1 MKKCVSVL
9 LILVMLVSMTGCQ
22 EIARQFGN
30 VSNEF
35 KSIMKNAGESLVEG
49 AKEAAKEAVDEAVED
64 AKDKINDKV
73 DQGKDKLED
82 AFSWN
87 DQETVSTDF
96 FEDPEATESAP
107 VVLPQTGPE
116 ENTEVTDNET
126 SLLPQTD
133 PEENKE
139 ATENETPLLPQTGPE
154 ETTPKESQPATPTK
168 PAESTTNTEPT
179 WDLDAR
185 TADGKL
191 TMYYDAN
198 GGVNAPSNQYFNYK
212 TRPRLSTQKPQ
223 RPGYHFV
230 GWSKHAND
238 AKYLIQPGQKPNNVL
253 TVNTVF
259 YAIWEKHINPL
270 EKTVYMP
277 GNHNY
282 SVKEQNS
289 VVTITCNCGLEIKD
303 RCITRSEFMYYCFN
317 KKTEFNSLNDRNRE
331 KYGRKLALY
340 KAQDVGPLALMF
352 STSFYKNPNKSD
364 TVDNLF
370 ATVDEI
376 AGTVDQVDDYV
387 AEYANWTSKTQIDSD
402 VAEEFFGKLSGST
415 EKVALAVSVYNTAD
429 SIQRMLDKD
438 AGMTDATIGM
448 LDTISLLT
456 SHVPF
461 SFYYEPMIDALKEG
475 VKLWDKCQKYEKK
488 YYDTKNLDIINNQNC
503 AALQELFRGYDDP
516 YLLFENFERGCSCY
530 KGSSVCCCDSGPSV
544 EELLIRIAQRPSNAP
559 ELNSLEK
566 EMVELY
572 LAERSEHELYQLTG
586 LTLNEYVEIVG

>member
-1 MKKCVSVL
+1 MKKWIAIL
-9 LILVMLVSMTGCQ
+9 LIFVMLFSMTGCQ
-22 EIARQFGN
+22 QIAEQFGN
-30 VSNEF
+30 VAESFGEAM
-35 KSIMKNAGESLVEG
+35 SLAGKSLVKG
-49 AKEAAKEAVDEAVED
+49 LKKTAKDAVNEAVDDV
-64 AKDKINDKV
+64 KDGINDKV

-82 AFSWN
+82 VFGK
-87 DQETVSTDF
+87 D
-96 FEDPEATESAP
+96 EDTTRP
-107 VVLPQTGPE
+107 VLPQTGSE
-116 ENTEVTDNET
+116 DGTE
-126 SLLPQTD
+126 S
-133 PEENKE
+133 
-139 ATENETPLLPQTGPE
+139 TENNTLVLPQTGSEE
-154 ETTPKESQPATPTK
+154 ETQTTEPPQTTPTQ
-168 PAESTTNTEPT
+168 PVESTTNTEPT
-179 WDLDAR
+179 IDPDAR

-282 SVKEQNS
+282 SVKEQKS

-340 KAQDVGPLALMF
+340 KAQDAGPLALMF

-415 EKVALAVSVYNTAD
+415 EKVALAVSVYNTANA
-429 SIQRMLDKD
+429 IQRMLDKD

-475 VKLWDKCQKYEKK
+475 VKLWDKCQKYEEK
-488 YYDTKNLDIINNQNC
+488 YYNTKNLDIINNQNC

-516 YLLFENFERGCSCY
+516 YLIFENFERGCSC
-530 KGSSVCCCDSGPSV
+530 KSGSGSCCCERGPSV
-544 EELLIRIAQRPSNAP
+544 QELLMRIAQRPANAP
-559 ELNSLEK
+559 ELSALEK
-566 EMVELY
+566 ELVELY

-586 LTLNEYVEIVG
+586 LTLDAYVEMAG

>member
-1 MKKCVSVL
+1 MKKWISVF
-9 LILVMLVSMTGCQ
+9 LIFTILFSMTGCQ
-22 EIARQFGN
+22 QIAEQFGN
-30 VSNEF
+30 VAESFGEAM
-35 KSIMKNAGESLVEG
+35 SLAGKSLVKG
-49 AKEAAKEAVDEAVED
+49 LKKAAKDAVDEAVDSAEE
-64 AKDKINDKV
+64 KLEEKV
-73 DQGKDKLED
+73 DQGKEALED
-82 AFSWN
+82 VFGK
-87 DQETVSTDF
+87 D
-96 FEDPEATESAP
+96 EDTTRPI
-107 VVLPQTGPE
+107 LPQTGHE
-116 ENTEVTDNET
+116 DVTE
-126 SLLPQTD
+126 S
-133 PEENKE
+133 
-139 ATENETPLLPQTGPE
+139 TENNAHTLPQTGPE
-154 ETTPKESQPATPTK
+154 ETP
-168 PAESTTNTEPT
+168 ESTESISVTIDP
-179 WDLDAR
+179 DAR

-259 YAIWEKHINPL
+259 YAIWEKHTNPL